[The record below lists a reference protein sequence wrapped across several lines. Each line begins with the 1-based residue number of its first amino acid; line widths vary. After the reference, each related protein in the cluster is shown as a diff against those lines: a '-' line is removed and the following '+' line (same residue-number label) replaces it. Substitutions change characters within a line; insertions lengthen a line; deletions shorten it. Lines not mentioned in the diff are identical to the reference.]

1 MKSTVKF
8 DLNDHNQPIIKA
20 ILEDSDD
27 LRDKVAK
34 RFGETLQYDSLFA
47 WCFYEQGAVDS
58 HKKQL
63 IISPVAPTL
72 EELEGLR
79 DSVEHAIKRIKEQK

>member
-1 MKSTVKF
+1 MKSKVVF
-8 DLNDHNQPIIKA
+8 DLNDHNRPIIKA
-20 ILEDSDD
+20 TLEDSDD

-47 WCFYEQGAVDS
+47 WCHFEEG
-58 HKKQL
+58 KQL

-72 EELEGLR
+72 EELEKLKEA
-79 DSVEHAIKRIKEQK
+79 VEHAIEKIK